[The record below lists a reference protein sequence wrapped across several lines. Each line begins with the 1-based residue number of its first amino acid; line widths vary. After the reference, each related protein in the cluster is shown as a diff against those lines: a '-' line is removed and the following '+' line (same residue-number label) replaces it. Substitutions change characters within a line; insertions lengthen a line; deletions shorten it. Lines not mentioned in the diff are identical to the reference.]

1 VSGGPGPE
9 IPGEAARDGGPP
21 RPGVPDGPGQGAG
34 GPGWS
39 GASSGQAYEALSAI
53 LRIEHLS
60 KQFGSL
66 PVLNDISF
74 DVSTGEVLCL
84 IGPSGSGKSTLLRC
98 VNHLET
104 PTAGRVYVDGQLM
117 GVREDKGRLV
127 DLRHE
132 ELAKQRTKIGMV
144 FQSFNLFAHLTALQN
159 IVEAPV
165 HVKHQ
170 AHSVAEQRARQLLEW
185 VGLSA
190 KANSYPAQLSGGQ
203 QQRVAIA
210 RALAMEPKLML
221 FDEPTSAL
229 DPEIVGEV
237 LSVMRRLAEEG
248 MTMVVVTHE
257 MTFAREVSDHVI
269 FMDGGAIVES
279 GPPDEV
285 LVRPSHQRT
294 KQFLARIT

>member
-1 VSGGPGPE
+1 MGPALWGARAS
-9 IPGEAARDGGPP
+9 EANGT
-21 RPGVPDGPGQGAG
+21 
-34 GPGWS
+34 
-39 GASSGQAYEALSAI
+39 SSTI
-53 LRIEHLS
+53 LRIDHLS
-60 KQFGSL
+60 KNFGHQR
-66 PVLNDISF
+66 VLHDISF
-74 DVSTGEVLCL
+74 DVSAGEVLCL

-104 PTAGRVYVDGQLM
+104 PTGGRVYVNGELM
-117 GVREDKGRLV
+117 GVREENGRLV

-132 ELAKQRTKIGMV
+132 ELAAQRTKIGMV
-144 FQSFNLFAHLTALQN
+144 FQSFNLFGHLTALQN

-165 HVKHQ
+165 HVKLE
-170 AHSVAEQRARQLLEW
+170 SPSFAEERGRKLLDW

-190 KANSYPAQLSGGQ
+190 KADSYPAKLSGGQ

-210 RALAMEPKLML
+210 RALAMEPTLML

-237 LSVMRRLAEEG
+237 LNVMRRLAEGG

-257 MTFAREVSDHVI
+257 MSFAREVGDRVI
-269 FMDGGAIVES
+269 FMDGGVIVES
-279 GPPDEV
+279 GPPGEV
-285 LVRPSHQRT
+285 LFRPSHQRT

>member
-1 VSGGPGPE
+1 MTDANGRDFWP
-9 IPGEAARDGGPP
+9 ARS
-21 RPGVPDGPGQGAG
+21 GQGAG
-34 GPGWS
+34 QTTGQTAGQS
-39 GASSGQAYEALSAI
+39 GGQTAGSGSTI

-60 KQFGSL
+60 KHFGNL

-98 VNHLET
+98 VNYLET
-104 PTAGRVYVDGQLM
+104 PTGGRIYVDGQLM
-117 GVREDKGRLV
+117 GAREEKGRLV

-132 ELAKQRTKIGMV
+132 ELASQRAKIGMV
-144 FQSFNLFAHLTALQN
+144 FQSFNLFAHLTAVQN
-159 IVEAPV
+159 IIEAPV
-165 HVKHQ
+165 HVKRQ
-170 AHSVAEQRARQLLEW
+170 APSVATERARQLLDW
-185 VGLSA
+185 VGLAA
-190 KANSYPAQLSGGQ
+190 KADSYPAQLSGGQ

-237 LSVMRRLAEEG
+237 LAVMRRLAEEG

-257 MTFAREVSDHVI
+257 MAFAREVSGHVI
-269 FMDGGAIVES
+269 FMDGGVIVES
-279 GPPDEV
+279 GPPGEV

>member
-1 VSGGPGPE
+1 MTAAPEQAAPNGTGPGPLS
-9 IPGEAARDGGPP
+9 P
-21 RPGVPDGPGQGAG
+21 GPGAG
-34 GPGWS
+34 NGS
-39 GASSGQAYEALSAI
+39 NEAL
-53 LRIEHLS
+53 LRIENLS
-60 KQFGSL
+60 KHFGDQ
-66 PVLNDISF
+66 PVLHDISF
-74 DVSTGEVLCL
+74 EVSVGEVLCL

-98 VNHLET
+98 INHLET
-104 PTAGRVYVDGQLM
+104 PTGGRVYVDGHLM
-117 GVREDKGRLV
+117 GVHEEKGRLV
-127 DLRHE
+127 ELRHD
-132 ELAKQRTKIGMV
+132 ELAAQRTKIGMV
-144 FQSFNLFAHLTALQN
+144 FQNFNLFGHLTAVQN

-170 AHSVAEQRARQLLEW
+170 APSVAEERARQLLDW
-185 VGLSA
+185 VGLSV
-190 KANSYPAQLSGGQ
+190 KADSYPAQLSGGQ

-237 LSVMRRLAEEG
+237 LSVMRRLAEDG

-257 MTFAREVSDHVI
+257 MTFAREVSDRVI
-269 FMDGGAIVES
+269 FMDGGVIVES
-279 GPPDEV
+279 GHPSEV

>member
-1 VSGGPGPE
+1 MTAAAGPGFWSA
-9 IPGEAARDGGPP
+9 GSGHTAGQTGGQT
-21 RPGVPDGPGQGAG
+21 GGQTAG
-34 GPGWS
+34 QTATAGS
-39 GASSGQAYEALSAI
+39 TI

-60 KQFGSL
+60 KHFGTL

-74 DVSTGEVLCL
+74 DVPTGEVLCL

-98 VNHLET
+98 VNYLET
-104 PTAGRVYVDGQLM
+104 PTGGRIYVDGQLM
-117 GVREDKGRLV
+117 GAREEKGRLV

-132 ELAKQRTKIGMV
+132 ELASQRTKIGMV
-144 FQSFNLFAHLTALQN
+144 FQSFNLFAHLTAVQN
-159 IVEAPV
+159 IIEAPV

-170 AHSVAEQRARQLLEW
+170 APSVAAERARQLLEW
-185 VGLSA
+185 VGLAA
-190 KANSYPAQLSGGQ
+190 KADTYPAQLSGGQ

-237 LSVMRRLAEEG
+237 LAVMRRLAEEG

-257 MTFAREVSDHVI
+257 MAFAREVSDHVI
-269 FMDGGAIVES
+269 FMDGGVIVES
-279 GPPDEV
+279 GPPGEV

>member
-1 VSGGPGPE
+1 MSTVPMSIEPE
-9 IPGEAARDGGPP
+9 DAGTTDTSPAPWKPGEP
-21 RPGVPDGPGQGAG
+21 RSNGAG
-34 GPGWS
+34 
-39 GASSGQAYEALSAI
+39 EVI
-53 LRIEHLS
+53 LRIENLS
-60 KQFGSL
+60 KQFGEQ
-66 PVLNDISF
+66 PVLHDISF

-104 PTAGRVYVDGQLM
+104 PTGGRVYVDGQLM

-127 DLRHE
+127 ELRHD
-132 ELAKQRTKIGMV
+132 ELAAQRSKIGMV

-159 IVEAPV
+159 IIEAPV
-165 HVKHQ
+165 HVKHR
-170 AHSVAEQRARQLLEW
+170 APSEAEAEARQLLDW

-190 KANSYPAQLSGGQ
+190 KADSYPAQLSGGQ

-210 RALAMEPKLML
+210 RALAMGPKLML

-237 LSVMRRLAEEG
+237 LNVMRRLAEEG

-257 MTFAREVSDHVI
+257 MTFAREVSDRVI
-269 FMDGGAIVES
+269 FMDGGVIVES
-279 GPPDEV
+279 GPPSEV